1 MARSK
6 GMGEDKRR
14 LALVGAGVL
23 GVIALVAFVVL
34 VTGGGAGGDD
44 VAATG
49 SRKDKSELTTTTVP
63 TAATAAPTTT
73 TAPATTTTA
82 APPATTVPPT
92 IAPPATAAPAP
103 VPPPPAPAAGGAL
116 CIGDSVML
124 GASPQHTNTLSMC
137 GAVDAVESRQASDG
151 PGALAAHQP
160 YPSTVVIHL
169 GTNGTVDG
177 GDLDAMLGA
186 LQGADRVVLVT
197 VQHNGNRSWEGQAN
211 GEIAAAAAGAA
222 NARVADWKGYSDGH
236 PEWFAGD
243 GIHVTP
249 AGAHAYADVIAGA
262 LG

>member
-1 MARSK
+1 MA
-6 GMGEDKRR
+6 EDTRR

-23 GVIALVAFVVL
+23 GVVALVALAVL
-34 VTGGGAGGDD
+34 VTGGGTGGDD

-49 SRKDKSELTTTTVP
+49 SRKDKSELTTTTAP
-63 TAATAAPTTT
+63 APATTAAPTTT
-73 TAPATTTTA
+73 TAPPPTATTAPPTTTVPPPTAPTTTA
-82 APPATTVPPT
+82 AP
-92 IAPPATAAPAP
+92 APA
-103 VPPPPAPAAGGAL
+103 PPPPAPAAAGGAL

-151 PGALAAHQP
+151 PGVLAAHQP
-160 YPSTVVIHL
+160 YPSSVVIHL

-177 GDLDAMLGA
+177 GDLDAMLSS
-186 LQGADRVVLVT
+186 LQGVDRVVLVT

-211 GEIAAAAAGAA
+211 GEITAAAGRAA
-222 NARVADWKGYSDGH
+222 NARLADWKGHSDGH

-243 GIHVTP
+243 GIHLTA
-249 AGAHAYADVIAGA
+249 AGAQAYADVIAGA